1 MKGLRIAILAVLTV
15 VLCVAVSVW
24 LTSKDY
30 SVAECYVLP
39 EMEDVE
45 AVYKYV
51 SGEMEEIPEGA
62 RYDMDG
68 DGYVTAKDVRW
79 LVEAMNGQRSMDSM
93 PGAVPVKVRICV
105 KTDGAAQVVYITGTN
120 QWGREFESYVE
131 I

>member
-1 MKGLRIAILAVLTV
+1 MKGLRIAILAVLTL
-15 VLCVAVSVW
+15 VLCVAVSV
-24 LTSKDY
+24 LATPKDH

-39 EMEDVE
+39 EMEDCE
-45 AVYKYV
+45 AVHKYMT
-51 SGEMEEIPEGA
+51 GEVEKIPDGA
-62 RYDMDG
+62 VYDMDG
-68 DGYVTAKDVRW
+68 DGDVSAKDVRW